1 MGAMERDLSVDLSMQ
16 LVTVVFVA
24 VLKLSDFSGLDS
36 PLDFATDSSTP
47 PGL

>member
-1 MGAMERDLSVDLSMQ
+1 MGVMEKDPSVDLSMQ
-16 LVTVVFVA
+16 LVTVVLVA
-24 VLKLSDFSGLDS
+24 VLKLSEISGLDS

>member
-1 MGAMERDLSVDLSMQ
+1 MGATEKDPSVNLSMQ

-24 VLKLSDFSGLDS
+24 VRKLSEFSGLDS

-47 PGL
+47 PGR